1 MDEQPKSLVLT
12 FRDILD
18 ASATN
23 LSSGSTLSISDV
35 ILGLIASLVCAA
47 IISWTYRAAYQGV
60 LYQKSFNISLI
71 MICLVT
77 TSVIMVISGN
87 LILSL
92 GMVGALSIVRFR
104 SAIKDPMDIVFM
116 FWSVAVGIANGV
128 ANVKVSF
135 TSTLIIAFVLLVL
148 TRIPMNSKAYMLII
162 RFEEDAESEVEK
174 VVSSNV
180 KKYSLKSKNL
190 SEDFIEIIAEIR
202 VNNTTHL
209 SRELNSIDK
218 VKDVNILSLSSN
230 ILDT

>member
-1 MDEQPKSLVLT
+1 MDEQPKSLTLT
-12 FRDILD
+12 FRDIID
-18 ASATN
+18 ASAAN
-23 LSSGSTLSISDV
+23 LSSGSTLSVSDV
-35 ILGLIASLVCAA
+35 FIGLLASLVCAG
-47 IISWTYRAAYQGV
+47 IISWTYRSAYQGV

-135 TSTLIIAFVLLVL
+135 TSTIIIALVLLVL
-148 TRIPMNSKAYMLII
+148 TRIPITSKAYMLII
-162 RFEEDAESEVEK
+162 RLEEEAESQVEEII
-174 VVSSNV
+174 SSNT
-180 KKYSLKSKNL
+180 KKYALKSKNL
-190 SEDFIEIIAEIR
+190 TGDLIEIIAEIR
-202 VNNTTHL
+202 TDNTSQLT
-209 SRELNSIDK
+209 RELNSIDK
-218 VKDVNILSLSSN
+218 IKDVNVLSLSSN

>member
-18 ASATN
+18 ASAAN

-35 ILGLIASLVCAA
+35 ITGLFASLVCAA

-135 TSTLIIAFVLLVL
+135 TSTLVIAFVLLVL
-148 TRIPMNSKAYMLII
+148 TRIPMKSKAYMLII
-162 RFEEDAESEVEK
+162 RFEEEVESQIEEI
-174 VVSSNV
+174 VSSNT

-190 SEDFIEIIAEIR
+190 SNGFIEIIAEIR
-202 VNNTTHL
+202 VNNTTQL
-209 SRELNSIDK
+209 SRELISIEK
-218 VKDVNILSLSSN
+218 VKDVNVLSLSSN